1 MSAMPL
7 SLALTI
13 RSCRPATLCLLP
25 ALLAVAGLV
34 ACSTPPVY
42 ERPAQP
48 VPAHYKQA
56 LAAAA
61 GGVWQPAQAGQ
72 IAAEA
77 PAAWWT
83 LPARNELDA
92 DLFDAVAE
100 WLGARERGTS
110 GACSPDSSG
119 SSPSR

>member
-1 MSAMPL
+1 MRVEFAVNTDPRD
-7 SLALTI
+7 AHHDYLTVMRDEADWDETFVASDLPI
-13 RSCRPATLCLLP
+13 DPAIDVLVDESG
-25 ALLAVAGLV
+25 AVVGLGLRD
-34 ACSTPPVY
+34 ARQWS
-42 ERPAQP
+42 
-48 VPAHYKQA
+48 
-56 LAAAA
+56 
-61 GGVWQPAQAGQ
+61 
-72 IAAEA
+72 

-92 DLFDAVAE
+92 DLFDAVSE